1 MPPPRGNSRVARSAF
16 ARLRARELGRANPG
30 DKIFSAIP
38 GRLATPVESL
48 LDGTSSLL
56 RCVVLGFT
64 ADGDHLL
71 SYASSDGEHSL
82 QVWGFRLGEPAT
94 LIATTP
100 LFQTAESPGSDR
112 LGRGD
117 DGESAL
123 LGDVGF
129 EDSTSSLRITACE
142 SPDASVLVIHGE
154 PTAEREFGSS
164 EAPMARRCFI
174 TAMPSPCARGRAAA
188 RPACGL
194 PMTVSGQSCLAL
206 DAPCLGFGV

>member
-112 LGRGD
+112 LGR
-117 DGESAL
+117 
-123 LGDVGF
+123 
-129 EDSTSSLRITACE
+129 E
-142 SPDASVLVIHGE
+142 SPPNGAPSSASIH
-154 PTAEREFGSS
+154 
-164 EAPMARRCFI
+164 
-174 TAMPSPCARGRAAA
+174 RALYRLYLGIADGVSIV
-188 RPACGL
+188 RVWACRY
-194 PMTVSGQSCLAL
+194 SK
-206 DAPCLGFGV
+206 